1 MPSRAQIPTHAYLTC
16 QVLPSARSRP
26 ALFEDNGADGGG
38 LVGEGEGGRVVRE
51 ALSDQVPCEQGPEGR
66 EGASSIDLRGASTS
80 ARVS

>member
-1 MPSRAQIPTHAYLTC
+1 MPSRAQIPTHTYLTC

-38 LVGEGEGGRVVRE
+38 GGGEGGRVARE

-66 EGASSIDLRGASTS
+66 EGASSIDLRRASTS

>member
-38 LVGEGEGGRVVRE
+38 WWERVKGEGWSGR
-51 ALSDQVPCEQGPEGR
+51 LSLIRCHVN
-66 EGASSIDLRGASTS
+66 RGLKEEKEPA
-80 ARVS
+80 A

>member
-1 MPSRAQIPTHAYLTC
+1 M
-16 QVLPSARSRP
+16 
-26 ALFEDNGADGGG
+26 
-38 LVGEGEGGRVVRE
+38 GEGEGGRVVRE